1 MFRPDH
7 PDAAAARE
15 AVQRLIDRLEPLIRR
30 RFRSR
35 VRSVQHLYDLDD
47 VMASLRRRIDRAW
60 VVGRFGG
67 GVPDE
72 STLTK
77 YTQQATTHIVA
88 SAMRRERRQQARIR
102 HAQGLGVIPRMSGL
116 EPHRSP
122 NSDELERLLAHLLQT
137 LETEQQALLRL
148 WARGYS
154 HREIAVHLGLSAMT
168 LRTRLQ
174 RIKATVRVPV
184 SGN

>member
-7 PDAAAARE
+7 HDAATARE

-30 RFRSR
+30 RLRSR
-35 VRSVQHLYDLDD
+35 VRSVQHIYDLDD

-60 VVGRFGG
+60 VVGRFGE
-67 GVPDE
+67 GVLDE
-72 STLTK
+72 SVVTK
-77 YTQQATTHIVA
+77 YTQQVATHIVA

-102 HAQGLGVIPRMSGL
+102 HAQGLGVMTRMSGL

-122 NSDELERLLAHLLQT
+122 NPDERERLLAHLLQT
-137 LETEQQALLRL
+137 LETEQQTLLRL

-154 HREIAVHLGLSAMT
+154 HGEIAVHLGLSPAT

-174 RIKATVRVPV
+174 RIKATARVSV
-184 SGN
+184 SDN